1 MFNSYYNVRIKRFIL
16 IFSVVPM
23 APLEGAQGLQE
34 GAEQGN
40 TVPRKVL
47 EPGTD
52 GEDDPLWVG
61 YQ

>member
-1 MFNSYYNVRIKRFIL
+1 
-16 IFSVVPM
+16 M